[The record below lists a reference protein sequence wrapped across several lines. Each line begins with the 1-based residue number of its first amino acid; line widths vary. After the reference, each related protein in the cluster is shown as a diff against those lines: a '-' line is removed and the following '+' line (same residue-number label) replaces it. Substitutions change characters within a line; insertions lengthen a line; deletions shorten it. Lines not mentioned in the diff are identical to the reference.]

1 LAASSLA
8 AAVLWAVPILAA
20 GLLALL
26 RYSFGS
32 LFVVGESV
40 AAALLHSTGAD
51 IAGTMQRLQDNPWRG
66 MAHAALG
73 LALSLGA
80 AGLAFRRAA
89 TAMGLAAA
97 SGLWALTFGMTVPA
111 VLLGCGLM
119 CGIVGLM
126 TPRP

>member
-1 LAASSLA
+1 
-8 AAVLWAVPILAA
+8 VPILAA
-20 GLLALL
+20 GLLALF

-40 AAALLHSTGAD
+40 AEALLHSTGAD
-51 IAGTMQRLQDNPWRG
+51 IAGTMQRLQNDPWRG

-89 TAMGLAAA
+89 LAMGLAAA
-97 SGLWALTFGMTVPA
+97 SGTCALTFGMTVPA
-111 VLLGCGLM
+111 ALLGAGLVCGT
-119 CGIVGLM
+119 VGLI

>member
-1 LAASSLA
+1 M
-8 AAVLWAVPILAA
+8 PILAA

-51 IAGTMQRLQDNPWRG
+51 IAGTLQRLQDHPWRG

-89 TAMGLAAA
+89 IAMGLAAA
-97 SGLWALTFGMTVPA
+97 SGVCAVTFGMSVPA
-111 VLLGCGLM
+111 TLLGAGLLCGT
-119 CGIVGLM
+119 VGLIAG
-126 TPRP
+126 RG

>member
-1 LAASSLA
+1 MALCLA
-8 AAVLWAVPILAA
+8 AAVLWSIPILAA

-51 IAGTMQRLQDNPWRG
+51 IAGTMERLQSQPWAGIARSG
-66 MAHAALG
+66 LG

-80 AGLAFRRAA
+80 VVAA
-89 TAMGLAAA
+89 PELLPGAALLAALGA
-97 SGLWALTFGMTVPA
+97 GWALAQDFTVPA
-111 VLLGCGLM
+111 ALLAGAACCG
-119 CGIVGLM
+119 GIALLA
-126 TPRP
+126 PNP